1 MSLTRIVRKRW
12 GLGDRRR
19 SRGQAMVEFALI
31 IPLFLLLLFALLDFG
46 RVIYAQTTI
55 AEDAREGARAG
66 LVAALDPNFSTN
78 SAADYAKIRTAAR
91 LQTAGVAMTDAN
103 ITGAAGACTLTPAD
117 SVSASTC
124 FFPGGVVCSS
134 SSNPPPV
141 VVNISVTVGLL
152 TPILSNLFHNSSFT
166 VTAGSLTYLPC

>member
-55 AEDAREGARAG
+55 AEDAREGARAA
-66 LVAALDPNFSTN
+66 LVAALDPTITT
-78 SAADYAKIRTAAR
+78 ADYAKIRTAAR

-103 ITGAAGACTLTPAD
+103 ITGAAGACTLTPSD
-117 SVSASTC
+117 TVSSSTC
-124 FFPGGVVCSS
+124 FFPNGVVCTT

-166 VTAGSLTYLPC
+166 VTASSRTYLPC